1 MNFYQMDLQDF
12 ERYVRNNS
20 ITDDLTLAILE
31 DLTEINRIY
40 DNFIEVLEDFDLCTY
55 NPEFLRM
62 ELKKAFDAIL
72 DYENEIENL
81 KHENKSLQDELN
93 LLKESLSK

>member
-1 MNFYQMDLQDF
+1 MYFYQMDLQDYQ
-12 ERYVRNNS
+12 RYVRNNS

-31 DLTEINRIY
+31 DLEDISRIY
-40 DNFIEVLEDFDLCTY
+40 ENFIEVIEDFDLCTY
-55 NPEFLRM
+55 NPEFLRI

-81 KHENKSLQDELN
+81 KHENSTLQDEIN
-93 LLKESLSK
+93 LLKEQSAN

>member
-40 DNFIEVLEDFDLCTY
+40 DNFIEVLEEFDLCTY

-62 ELKKAFDAIL
+62 ELKEAKNNL
-72 DYENEIENL
+72 ENL
-81 KHENKSLQDELN
+81 EHENKCLQDELN

>member
-1 MNFYQMDLQDF
+1 MDLQDYQ
-12 ERYVRNNS
+12 RYVRNNS

-31 DLTEINRIY
+31 DLEDISRIY
-40 DNFIEVLEDFDLCTY
+40 ENFIEVIEDFDLCTY
-55 NPEFLRM
+55 NPEFLRI

-81 KHENKSLQDELN
+81 KHENSTLQDEIN
-93 LLKESLSK
+93 LLKEQSAN